1 MNLNRSRLQVIAVMG
16 AVTMCGV
23 QMAIAQNTLNPSS
36 SDKKFMRAAL
46 EGGNAEVDLGK
57 LAAQKGRSEDVK
69 EFGKKMVDDH
79 TKLEEEMRTVADK
92 EGIRVRSG
100 TMGKDKGLEKKLKS
114 LSGES
119 FDKSYIAAMVKDHR
133 EDLSAFKREANAGND
148 TAIKDEARQGTRVI
162 EQHLRLAEEMAR
174 NHKVQVRESGQ

>member
-1 MNLNRSRLQVIAVMG
+1 
-16 AVTMCGV
+16 
-23 QMAIAQNTLNPSS
+23 
-36 SDKKFMRAAL
+36 
-46 EGGNAEVDLGK
+46 
-57 LAAQKGRSEDVK
+57 
-69 EFGKKMVDDH
+69 
-79 TKLEEEMRTVADK
+79 MRTVADK